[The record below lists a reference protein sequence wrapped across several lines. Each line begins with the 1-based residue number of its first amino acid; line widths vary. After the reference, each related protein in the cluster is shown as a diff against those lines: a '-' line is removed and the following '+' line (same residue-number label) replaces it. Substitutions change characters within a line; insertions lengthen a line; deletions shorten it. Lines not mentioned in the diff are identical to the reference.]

1 MGPEQPKDKLAL
13 VYRSDAAD
21 LWIFPGGSRR
31 PAELFLGSPLARP
44 LFRSYFGCAMAANTR
59 FAVALHILVALA
71 YLGEAGATSEML
83 SKSVNTNPVVVRRIL
98 GALVG
103 AGLVNGRGGRS
114 GGYSLARAPG
124 RISLELVFKAIEPAG
139 LLAVHENPAN
149 RACQVSCQIK
159 GLLGGV
165 FDGAQKAFEQRLR
178 RTTIADL
185 VGQARAEL

>member
-1 MGPEQPKDKLAL
+1 
-13 VYRSDAAD
+13 
-21 LWIFPGGSRR
+21 
-31 PAELFLGSPLARP
+31 
-44 LFRSYFGCAMAANTR
+44 MAANTR

-71 YLGEAGATSEML
+71 YLGEAGATSEAL

-103 AGLVNGRGGRS
+103 AGLVSGRGGRS

-124 RISLELVFKAIEPAG
+124 RITLELVFRAVEPSG

-165 FDGAQKAFEQRLR
+165 FDGAQKAFEKRLR
-178 RTTIADL
+178 RTSIADL
-185 VGQARAEL
+185 VGQTRAEA